1 MNFHQQNKSSKRT
14 LIKRGIIFASLI
26 FVLVAFNIY
35 HVNPLSG
42 VLNYIAEP
50 FWRGGKAVSVFS
62 EEISFFFKSNKSL
75 AEENRMLR
83 ERNSELERTTLLE
96 RGLIRENKEL
106 KALLGRDSA
115 QNFIL
120 AAVLAR
126 PALSPYDTFI
136 IDVGRDHRISTGDRA
151 FIDDT
156 FAIGEVTKVFQKTAQ
171 VKLFS
176 SPGEKINVTLGPSN
190 LLVVA
195 EGRGGGNFEVIL
207 PRGIEVGEGDTLAIP
222 DINMQVLGVVEKIS
236 ITPVSPFQIVYFKSP
251 FNMAAVKWVQIIRG
265 L

>member
-14 LIKRGIIFASLI
+14 LIRRGIIFASLI

-35 HVNPLSG
+35 HANPLSG
-42 VLNYIAEP
+42 VLNYVAEP
-50 FWRGGKAVSVFS
+50 FWKAGQAISGFS
-62 EEISFFFKSNKSL
+62 EEISFFFRSNKSL
-75 AEENRMLR
+75 VEENRILR

-106 KALLGRDSA
+106 KALLGRDTA
-115 QNFIL
+115 QNSIL

-136 IDVGRDHRISTGDRA
+136 VDVGRDSGISVGDRA
-151 FIDDT
+151 LVSGT
-156 FAIGEVTKVFQKTAQ
+156 FVVGVVSKVFQKTAQ

-176 SPGEKINVTLGPSN
+176 SPGEKINVTLGLSN
-190 LLVVA
+190 LLVTA

-207 PRGIEVGEGDTLAIP
+207 PRGIEVSVGDTLAIP
-222 DINMQVLGVVEKIS
+222 DINMQVLGVVEKIN

-251 FNMAAVKWVQIIRG
+251 INMTAVKWVQIIRG